1 VSKIQDLLEYVA
13 YLVVKRGLYLLPHR
27 MVGRLGQVAGYLF
40 LSAGFA
46 ASQAGD
52 RQYSS
57 RLAGA
62 RRCRSAGYGVGF
74 LWLLWPGHSRSRFDL
89 SVPAGGSAEPL

>member
-1 VSKIQDLLEYVA
+1 MSKIQDLLEYVA

-46 ASQAGD
+46 AS
-52 RQYSS
+52 
-57 RLAGA
+57 
-62 RRCRSAGYGVGF
+62 
-74 LWLLWPGHSRSRFDL
+74 
-89 SVPAGGSAEPL
+89 